1 MHLNAQGSSAPCR
14 VQKSCLCTS
23 ALQICGQNYASQRR
37 QSRTPSSNDFS
48 PFSSPSS
55 SPSSFRLTFYTT
67 LSFPTV
73 CLLFTPHILGPSPHS
88 HSVFFF
94 ASPRWEPLVESSWLF
109 FVWASSAL
117 CQTPHSILC
126 FLEID
131 SPILFVLAGLSTFFF
146 FLISLLPF

>member
-88 HSVFFF
+88 HSAFFF
-94 ASPRWEPLVESSWLF
+94 CFTQMGASCRVKLAVLRLGFLCSVSNSSFHSLFSRNRLTYSLCPRGF
-109 FVWASSAL
+109 I
-117 CQTPHSILC
+117 H
-126 FLEID
+126 
-131 SPILFVLAGLSTFFF
+131 FFF
-146 FLISLLPF
+146 FF